1 MKFFILLS
9 FLAFFGFS
17 LLASAQETDSL
28 AISSEI
34 SNHRAIH
41 KDYLSIVYG
50 PYSLKSNMAY
60 VSLNGEDYQKIK
72 LKRSKLFNRY
82 DYNGLLKLLKKYNS
96 QGWELVGKDF
106 EFEEESGARVFIM
119 MTRDSEEKKL
129 SKND

>member
-1 MKFFILLS
+1 
-9 FLAFFGFS
+9 
-17 LLASAQETDSL
+17 
-28 AISSEI
+28 
-34 SNHRAIH
+34 
-41 KDYLSIVYG
+41 
-50 PYSLKSNMAY
+50 MAY

-119 MTRDSEEKKL
+119 MTRDSEEKNL